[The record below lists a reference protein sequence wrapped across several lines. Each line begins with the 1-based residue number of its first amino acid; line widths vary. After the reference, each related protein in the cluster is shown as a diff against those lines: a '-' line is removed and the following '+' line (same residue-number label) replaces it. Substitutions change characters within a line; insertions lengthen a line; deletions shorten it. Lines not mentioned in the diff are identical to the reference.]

1 MLLANLQRF
10 SGAYIAAIIEQ
21 YISLLTSST
30 YKCVGT
36 ISCYE
41 KCSFRTETTLATM
54 KLIKTHGVLA
64 LKSVTKN

>member
-1 MLLANLQRF
+1 MC
-10 SGAYIAAIIEQ
+10 GY
-21 YISLLTSST
+21 
-30 YKCVGT
+30 

-64 LKSVTKN
+64 LKTVTKILECDFCNSDCRFGFLVPKNP